1 MHSEEPAIE
10 TTETGEQKA
19 IKEGDSI
26 VMKRSKIG
34 SVFVDLRDLLVKKD
48 KTLERLFRLWPVEI
62 CSRPYFKDPIPTEE
76 Q

>member
-1 MHSEEPAIE
+1 
-10 TTETGEQKA
+10 
-19 IKEGDSI
+19 

-48 KTLERLFRLWPVEI
+48 KTLEKLFRLWPAEI